1 MTISRVGGPMLN
13 QNLIRQGVDL
23 SFETDLLYLDVNNM
37 RIGVNTAMPNY
48 DLDVLGDAKI
58 SNNLILDTANVNQIF
73 YSGSSKELVT
83 SPNLTFDGTNIVLS
97 GDMSTLTF
105 TQTATSAPSTPDADT
120 ITVYVTAS
128 GVSPNREVAY
138 KIKNELGEEVI
149 ITSILI

>member
-37 RIGVNTAMPNY
+37 RIGINTAIPNY
-48 DLDVLGDAKI
+48 DLDVVGDAKI

-73 YSGSSKELVT
+73 YSGTSKELIT
-83 SPNLTFDGTNIVLS
+83 SPNLTFDGTNVVVL

-105 TQTATSAPSTPDADT
+105 TQTATSSPSTPDADT

-149 ITSILI
+149 ITSILL

>member
-37 RIGVNTAMPNY
+37 RIGINTAIPNY
-48 DLDVLGDAKI
+48 DLDVVGDAKI
-58 SNNLILDTANVNQIF
+58 SNNLIVDTANVNQIF
-73 YSGSSKELVT
+73 YSGTSKELIT
-83 SPNLTFDGTNIVLS
+83 SPNLTFDGTNIVVM

-105 TQTATSAPSTPDADT
+105 TQTATSSPSTPDADT

>member
-37 RIGVNTAMPNY
+37 RIGINTDMPNH
-48 DLDVLGDAKI
+48 DLEVNGDVKI
-58 SNNLILDTANVNQIF
+58 SNDLIVDSASINQIF

-83 SPNLTFDGTNIVLS
+83 SPNLTFDGTNVVLAGS
-97 GDMSTLTF
+97 LSTLTF
-105 TQTATSAPSTPDADT
+105 TQIATSAPSTPGADT

-138 KIKNELGEEVI
+138 KIKNELGEEI
-149 ITSILI
+149 IISSILI